1 VNSRDDIVDL
11 IDAALAEYRVEQQT
25 VATRAFGPRGDKPTP
40 VITNRR
46 CGSPWSRYEG
56 I

>member
-1 VNSRDDIVDL
+1 VNSRDDTIVDL
-11 IDAALAEYRVEQQT
+11 IDAALAEYRAEQAD
-25 VATRAFGPRGDKPTP
+25 VATRAFGPRGDKPTQ
-40 VITNRR
+40 VLRG